1 MNDTPTRPVE
11 ANPAVKLVID
21 VGPLI
26 VFFLAYYKAGIF
38 WATGVLMA
46 ATVVALIASRV
57 LLGRFSVAPAVTA
70 VLVVVF
76 GALTFFLDDP
86 SFIKMKPTIINL
98 LFAGVLGFGIY
109 TGRPLLKMFMGEA
122 LRLTDE
128 GWHRMTVRWTRIL
141 RGDGGAQRDRLAQLL
156 RGGLGQLQ
164 GVRHPAVDVPV
175 RHGPGRTDQAS
186 RGQGRRLKLAAAA
199 LERTAHAERESFT
212 ACVADGLWPHPIP
225 AHGLV
230 EHQRW
235 IRRCGQPVV
244 TGKLRLELAW

>member
-11 ANPAVKLVID
+11 ANPAVKLLID

-26 VFFLAYYKAGIF
+26 VFFLAYYRAGIF

-46 ATVVALIASRV
+46 ATVVALVASRV

-109 TGRPLLKMFMGEA
+109 TGRPLLKKFMGEA

-128 GWHRMTVRWTRIL
+128 GWHRMTVRWVGFFVAMAVLNEIVWRNFSEAAWVNFKVFGIL
-141 RGDGGAQRDRLAQLL
+141 PLTFLFAMAQI
-156 RGGLGQLQ
+156 GLIK
-164 GVRHPAVDVPV
+164 RHEA
-175 RHGPGRTDQAS
+175 
-186 RGQGRRLKLAAAA
+186 K
-199 LERTAHAERESFT
+199 
-212 ACVADGLWPHPIP
+212 AD
-225 AHGLV
+225 A
-230 EHQRW
+230 
-235 IRRCGQPVV
+235 
-244 TGKLRLELAW
+244 